1 MAVRKRRSKVFRFL
15 LAVVLFLVLVI
26 AALPL
31 WFPWALRPV
40 AKRYGATYA
49 RYQRLGYTQFQLTGV
64 SVTNGPAHVE
74 AGQVKAFVP
83 TVWLWKHLTG
93 ASEQNFADV
102 QSWKYE
108 TLKTKSSRTNSN
120 ASVSTHSIFRIV
132 DTVALALRNWLPT
145 ATLTNGTVTIQDQA
159 IGISEATWT
168 NGNLTATV
176 SFSNLPPV

>member
-49 RYQRLGYTQFQLTGV
+49 HYQRLGYSQFQLTGV

-74 AGQVKAFVP
+74 AGRVKTFVP
-83 TVWLWKHLTG
+83 TVWLWKHLIGERGRT
-93 ASEQNFADV
+93 FAEVD
-102 QSWKYE
+102 SWKYQ
-108 TLKTKSSRTNSN
+108 TIKTQ
-120 ASVSTHSIFRIV
+120 STHSRSNAPVSVHKIYGIV
-132 DTVALALRNWLPT
+132 QT
-145 ATLTNGTVTIQDQA
+145 
-159 IGISEATWT
+159 
-168 NGNLTATV
+168 
-176 SFSNLPPV
+176 